1 MRRSRNPEDREWLA
15 AFFADAL
22 AERSLR
28 QRVNHHALQL
38 REPDTPAVTPSDVQA
53 AVPYLRACVFN
64 MTPDEAAALTI
75 DDLAALWARGAV
87 GAAKY
92 RTRATSGTVPH
103 RNYVRD
109 RSRQRRTVDSTD
121 E

>member
-1 MRRSRNPEDREWLA
+1 MRRSQTPEDREWLA
-15 AFFADAL
+15 TFFAEAL
-22 AERSLR
+22 AEPSLR
-28 QRVNHHALQL
+28 QRVGHHATQL
-38 REPDTPAVTPSDVQA
+38 REPDTPNVTPSDVQA

-92 RTRATSGTVPH
+92 RARASTAAAPH
-103 RNYVRD
+103 RGYID
-109 RSRQRRTVDSTD
+109 RNRRRRAVDSAD